1 MDIKE
6 TGKKLK
12 PFAPVLSVALVTAC
26 VAGSLSG
33 YEAPVYKS
41 ANIDGGR
48 EFNNV
53 LEQKY
58 ADRIWHI

>member
-1 MDIKE
+1 MTEK
-6 TGKKLK
+6 
-12 PFAPVLSVALVTAC
+12 
-26 VAGSLSG
+26 G